1 MLKKKKKI
9 REGGVYSHTD
19 RMIHIIMFIFLIAL
33 CGCCLYPFLLILS
46 SSFQPQK
53 AIMDKG
59 YRVFASE
66 YTLETYKMI
75 LANPRSLIDS
85 YAVTILSTGL
95 YTAIGV
101 IVTAACGYVLSRRDY
116 RYRKFLSIFIL
127 FTMLF
132 SGGLPATY
140 ILVSRWLSLKD
151 TIWALVLP
159 GCVGA
164 YHILL
169 FKGFFSSIG
178 TEMVESAKI
187 DGASESKIFASII
200 VPMSK
205 PAVATVSLMLMLN
218 SWNEYFGSMLY
229 TENERLHKLQYLLMK
244 LMNNI
249 EFLNSPEYLEYMG
262 SQGLATVDIPTY
274 GARMAMCVLAAGPIL
289 IVFPFFQ
296 KYFVKG
302 INVGGIKG

>member
-1 MLKKKKKI
+1 MLKKKKKN
-9 REGGVYSHTD
+9 REGGVYSRTD
-19 RMIHIIMFIFLIAL
+19 RVIHIIMLIILAVL
-33 CGCCLYPFLLILS
+33 CLCCLYPFLLILS
-46 SSFQPQK
+46 SSFQPQSV
-53 AIMDKG
+53 IMDKG

-75 LANPRSLIDS
+75 LANPQKLIDS
-85 YAVTILSTGL
+85 YAVTILSTIL
-95 YTAIGV
+95 YTLIGV
-101 IVTAACGYVLSRRDY
+101 IVTAACGYVLSRKDY
-116 RYRKFLSIFIL
+116 RYRRILSVFIL

-132 SGGLPATY
+132 NGGLPATY
-140 ILVSRWLSLKD
+140 ILVSRWLALKD
-151 TIWALVLP
+151 TIWALILP

-169 FKGFFSSIG
+169 FKGFFASIG
-178 TEMVESAKI
+178 TEMIESAKL
-187 DGASESKIFASII
+187 DGASESRIFTSII

-218 SWNEYFGSMLY
+218 SWNEYFGSMIY
-229 TENERLHKLQYLLMK
+229 TENEKLHKLQYLLMK

-262 SQGLATVDIPTY
+262 TQGLTKIDIPTY

-289 IVFPFFQ
+289 IIFPFFQ

>member
-1 MLKKKKKI
+1 MLRKKKKN
-9 REGGVYSHTD
+9 REGGVYSRAD
-19 RMIHIIMFIFLIAL
+19 KVIHVIMFSAL
-33 CGCCLYPFLLILS
+33 VFFCFCCLYPFLLILS
-46 SSFQPQK
+46 SSFQPQNV
-53 AIMDKG
+53 IVEEG
-59 YRVFASE
+59 YQVFASK

-75 LANPRSLIDS
+75 LANPQSLVDS
-85 YAVTILSTGL
+85 YVVTIVTTIL
-95 YTAIGV
+95 YTLIGV

-116 RYRKFLSIFIL
+116 KYRKILSVFVL

-132 SGGLPATY
+132 NGGLPATY
-140 ILVSRWLSLKD
+140 ILVSRWLALKD
-151 TIWALVLP
+151 TIWALILP
-159 GCVGA
+159 GCVSA

-169 FKGFFSSIG
+169 FKGFFTSIG
-178 TEMVESAKI
+178 TEIIESAKL
-187 DGASESKIFASII
+187 DGASEGRIFASII

-218 SWNEYFGSMLY
+218 SWNEYFGSMIY
-229 TENERLHKLQYLLMK
+229 TENEKLHKLQYLLMK
-244 LMNNI
+244 LMSNI

-262 SQGLATVDIPTY
+262 MQGLTTMDIPTY

-289 IVFPFFQ
+289 VVFPFFQ